1 MVLGRP
7 QVQHESFLPHD
18 SNIMKR
24 FYWFQKHGRDA
35 ILYQKDSALILQLL
49 LTMVESMI
57 GTWHSWEASHHT
69 THMWLTLVDLAGNL
83 SNTLQMI
90 QYFMTVLI
98 SIVSGIE
105 HGHQQDLYVNGKQR
119 HYWWLNSQLLLQI
132 DDCEWIQCV
141 DPPLPEGMNLKND
154 FDGTPYEFG
163 ENATY
168 TCASP
173 NFYFEEDKNMESF
186 TVECLIGGRWK
197 YPSPSPKCAKSK

>member
-1 MVLGRP
+1 
-7 QVQHESFLPHD
+7 
-18 SNIMKR
+18 
-24 FYWFQKHGRDA
+24 
-35 ILYQKDSALILQLL
+35 
-49 LTMVESMI
+49 MI

-98 SIVSGIE
+98 FIVSGIE

-119 HYWWLNSQLLLQI
+119 HNCWLNSQLLLQI

-197 YPSPSPKCAKSK
+197 YPSPSPKCAKSKKIVQVWNKLSVHLLKTHLPDVNCTEPPPAPDGGARVWSGKIKDGSEAR